1 MPVVEVHMRTGRS
14 AEDKRRLIESIT
26 DVITHVLGSKRERVV
41 VLLDEI
47 DPNSWGQGGRILAD
61 ELGSPRDV

>member
-14 AEDKRRLIESIT
+14 AEEKRRLIESMT
-26 DVITHVLGSKRERVV
+26 DVITQVLGSRRERVV

-47 DPNSWGQGGRILAD
+47 DPGSWGQGGRLLAE
-61 ELGSPRDV
+61 ELAAPEEG

>member
-26 DVITHVLGSKRERVV
+26 DVITQVLGSKRDRVV

-47 DPNSWGQGGRILAD
+47 DPRSWGQGGRLLAD
-61 ELGSPRDV
+61 ELAPPEDK

>member
-26 DVITHVLGSKRERVV
+26 DVITQVLGANRERVV

-47 DPNSWGQGGRILAD
+47 DPRSWGQGGRVLAD
-61 ELGSPRDV
+61 ELASREEA

>member
-14 AEDKRRLIESIT
+14 AEEKRRLIESMT
-26 DVITHVLGSKRERVV
+26 DVITQVLGSQRERVV

-47 DPNSWGQGGRILAD
+47 DPGSWGQGGRLLIEELAAP
-61 ELGSPRDV
+61 EET